1 MATDRLSLLLY
12 RALLLSTAAVAL
24 GLGVAAGLEAPTI
37 TPEYQLTAYWRAYGL
52 LVFAALT
59 GYLGA
64 TPPGAAVLWVV
75 VVFHK
80 ASMTM
85 TAVLL
90 LRHDV
95 AGAPAAAAVDGAIVL
110 ATLVALGLRWP
121 AARAAHP
128 DRSANATAARTRVPV
143 TVSRAV

>member
-1 MATDRLSLLLY
+1 MATDRLCLLLY

-37 TPEYQLTAYWRAYGL
+37 TPEYQLTGYWRAYGL
-52 LVFAALT
+52 LVFSALT
-59 GYLGA
+59 AYLGA
-64 TPPGAAVLWVV
+64 TPPGAAVLWLVV
-75 VVFHK
+75 IFHK

-95 AGAPAAAAVDGAIVL
+95 TGAPTAAAVDGAIAL

-121 AARAAHP
+121 ASRAAHP
-128 DRSANATAARTRVPV
+128 DRSARVTAARTSAPA

>member
-1 MATDRLSLLLY
+1 RPGCGRREPRESGPIPGKSPMCGRHRSASIGFMATDRLSLLLY

-64 TPPGAAVLWVV
+64 TPPGAVVLWVV

-80 ASMTM
+80 AS
-85 TAVLL
+85 
-90 LRHDV
+90 
-95 AGAPAAAAVDGAIVL
+95 
-110 ATLVALGLRWP
+110 
-121 AARAAHP
+121 
-128 DRSANATAARTRVPV
+128 
-143 TVSRAV
+143 